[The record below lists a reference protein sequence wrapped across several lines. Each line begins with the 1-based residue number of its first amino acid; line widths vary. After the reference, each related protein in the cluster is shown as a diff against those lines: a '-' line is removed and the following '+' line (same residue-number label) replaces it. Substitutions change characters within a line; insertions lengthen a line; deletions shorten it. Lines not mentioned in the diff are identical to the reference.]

1 MPQPEHTGV
10 YMDLNGLGGVW
21 LVMEWRN
28 VYRAVCIV
36 KRVTGHG
43 VNSNVGVCGGGGEWV
58 RD

>member
-1 MPQPEHTGV
+1 
-10 YMDLNGLGGVW
+10 MDLNGLGGGVW
-21 LVMEWRN
+21 LVMECRN